1 MELDGVTVALMD
13 FVCPSTN
20 ARLLG
25 VRVSPVAGTVYLVTS
40 TSKDL
45 DTLPILTVIVER
57 PRFKVVTL
65 KPLHSRS
72 PALMDSFLTV
82 ATLLSEEVTV
92 KSPAGRMPLLIMP
105 SKSAGDLYYAK

>member
-1 MELDGVTVALMD
+1 MAVYDPPPLEVSWAGLGQTTSSVELDGVTVALMD

-45 DTLPILTVIVER
+45 DTLPILTVIVEV
-57 PRFKVVTL
+57 PATSL
-65 KPLHSRS
+65 TPLILNPWYSLF
-72 PALMDSFLTV
+72 A
-82 ATLLSEEVTV
+82 EVT
-92 KSPAGRMPLLIMP
+92 
-105 SKSAGDLYYAK
+105 